1 MTRSIFTYGSLM
13 FERVW
18 RHVVAG
24 RYDRLPATLQGFRR
38 QRVRGASYP
47 SLQRCDGHVVA
58 GIVYLDVA
66 PADLAALD
74 AFEGEDYR
82 RITVQVALP
91 PPAESASPLA
101 TTLDADTYLF
111 VADARVEPGDWD
123 AARFEREQLEAFLRD
138 HPPQASSPTRSRQR
152 AMSTGPSTSKPSRP
166 GRAT

>member
-1 MTRSIFTYGSLM
+1 MRRSIFTYGSLM

-47 SLQRCDGHVVA
+47 SLQRCDGHAVA
-58 GIVYLDVA
+58 GILYLDVA

-82 RITVQVALP
+82 RIPVQVALQVSP
-91 PPAESASPLA
+91 GSASARIAELE
-101 TTLDADTYLF
+101 ADTYLF
-111 VADARVEPGDWD
+111 IADAKVEPGDWD

-138 HPPQASSPTRSRQR
+138 HAPQASSPTRSRQR
-152 AMSTGPSTSKPSRP
+152 AMSTGPSTSEPSRP